1 MESFWLAF
9 GAVFPMFCYMALGKL
24 IGKLGF
30 LHYDEFRRLNLVIF
44 EFFIP
49 CMLFSSIYKSDF
61 RAAMDIHLVLELI
74 TMVLVVFVSA
84 WAIVPRF
91 VKRPQDA
98 SVIIQGAYRSNYALF
113 GMLLAGNIYP
123 GEDLGMIA
131 AMAAFVVPL
140 YNILAVILFE
150 SFRGG
155 KVTLRAIATKIL
167 HNNLVLAGALGTF
180 FALSGLRLPQLLTEV
195 LSDVGDVALLMAL
208 VCMGGMLSFSSVMHD
223 WRMLAMSLSARLVIV
238 PLVAVTVFALLGYR
252 DLALVAVL
260 AISGAPNAVAGAP
273 MADAMGANGALAG
286 EIVAASSAFSI
297 VTIFLFVFAMRNLG
311 LIC

>member
-1 MESFWLAF
+1 MASFWLAF

-24 IGKLGF
+24 VGKLGF
-30 LHYDEFRRLNLVIF
+30 LHYDEFRKLNLVIF

-49 CMLFSSIYKSDF
+49 CMLFSSIYNSDF
-61 RAAMDIHLVLELI
+61 RAAMDIALLCKVLA
-74 TMVLVVFVSA
+74 MVLLVFVAA
-84 WAIVPRF
+84 WAVVPRF
-91 VKRPQDA
+91 IRRPQDA
-98 SVIIQGAYRSNYALF
+98 SVVIQGVYRSNYVLF

-123 GEDLGMIA
+123 DEDLGMIA

-155 KVTLRAIATKIL
+155 KVTLGVIMTKIL
-167 HNNLVLAGALGTF
+167 HNKLVLAGALGTF
-180 FALSGLRLPQLLTEV
+180 FALSGLKLPQLLANV
-195 LSDVGDVALLMAL
+195 IADVGDVALLMAL
-208 VCMGGMLSFSSVMHD
+208 VCMGGMLSFASVLDH
-223 WRMLAMSLSARLVIV
+223 WRMLVISLSARLVLV
-238 PLVAVTVFALLGYR
+238 PLVAVTAFAAIGYR

-286 EIVAASSAFSI
+286 EIVAASSAVSI
-297 VTIFLFVFAMRNLG
+297 VTIFMFVFVMRNLG

>member
-24 IGKLGF
+24 IGVLGF
-30 LHYDEFRRLNLVIF
+30 LRYDEFRRLNQTIF

-61 RAAMDIHLVLELI
+61 SAAMNLPLLLELLAF
-74 TMVLVVFVSA
+74 VLAVFVGA

-91 VKRPQDA
+91 VPRREDA
-98 SVIIQGAYRSNYALF
+98 SVVIQGVYRSNYVLF

-123 GEDLGMIA
+123 NADLGMIA

-150 SFRGG
+150 AFRGG
-155 KVTLRAIATKIL
+155 SVAPLDVVKKIL
-167 HNNLVLAGALGTF
+167 QNKLVLAGALGVF
-180 FALSGLRLPQLLTEV
+180 FALSGIRLPQLLADT
-195 LSDVGDVALLMAL
+195 LANVGDVALLMAL
-208 VCMGGMLSFSSVMHD
+208 VCLGGMLSWGSVLHD
-223 WRMLAMSLSARLVIV
+223 MRLLGCTLAARLVLV
-238 PLVAVTVFALLGYR
+238 PLVAVAIFVALGYR
-252 DLALVAVL
+252 DLELVAVL
-260 AISGAPNAVAGAP
+260 AVSGTPNAVAGAP
-273 MADAMGANGALAG
+273 MADAMGANGQLAG
-286 EIVAASSAFSI
+286 EVVAASSAASI
-297 VTIFLFVFAMRNLG
+297 VTIFLFVFIMRNLG

>member
-30 LHYDEFRRLNLVIF
+30 LQYDEFRRLNLVIF

-61 RAAMDIHLVLELI
+61 RAAMDVHLLCEVLA
-74 TMVLVVFVSA
+74 MVLVVFVGA
-84 WAIVPRF
+84 WLIVPRF
-91 VKRPQDA
+91 IKKPQDA
-98 SVIIQGAYRSNYALF
+98 SVVIQGVYRSNYVLF

-123 GEDLGMIA
+123 NEDLGMIA

-155 KVTLRAIATKIL
+155 RVTFGVIFTKIL
-167 HNNLVLAGALGTF
+167 HNKLVLAGALGTF
-180 FALSGLRLPQLLTEV
+180 FALTGLRLPVLLSDV
-195 LSDVGDVALLMAL
+195 IADVGDVALLMAL
-208 VCMGGMLSFSSVMHD
+208 VCMGGMLSFSSVMNH
-223 WRMLAMSLSARLVIV
+223 WRMLLISLSARLVVV
-238 PLVAVTVFALLGYR
+238 PLVAVTVFAALGYR

-286 EIVAASSAFSI
+286 EIVAASSAVSI
-297 VTIFLFVFAMRNLG
+297 VTIFLFVFVMRNLG

>member
-1 MESFWLAF
+1 MDSFWLAF

-24 IGKLGF
+24 ISKLGF
-30 LHYDEFRRLNLVIF
+30 LRYDEFRRVNLVIF

-49 CMLFSSIYKSDF
+49 CMLFSSIYRSDF
-61 RAAMDIHLVLELI
+61 RAAMDVQLLCRVLALVLL
-74 TMVLVVFVSA
+74 VFVLA
-84 WAIVPRF
+84 WLIVPRF
-91 VKRPQDA
+91 VKRREDA
-98 SVIIQGAYRSNYALF
+98 SVVIQGVYRSNYVLF

-123 GEDLGMIA
+123 NEDLGMIA

-155 KVTLRAIATKIL
+155 RVTAAVLITKIL
-167 HNNLVLAGALGTF
+167 HNKLVLAGALGTF
-180 FALSGLRLPQLLTEV
+180 FALTGLRLPALV
-195 LSDVGDVALLMAL
+195 ADVVADVGDVALLMAL
-208 VCMGGMLSFSSVMHD
+208 VCMGGMLSFSSALHH
-223 WRMLAMSLSARLVIV
+223 WRLLVASLSARLVLV
-238 PLVAVTVFALLGYR
+238 PLVAVTVFAALGYR

-273 MADAMGANGALAG
+273 MADAMGANGQLAG
-286 EIVAASSAFSI
+286 EIVAASSAVSI
-297 VTIFLFVFAMRNLG
+297 VTIFIFVFVMRNLG